1 MKVLVTGG
9 AGFIGSHLVRRL
21 LSDKHK
27 VSVIDNFATG
37 RRENINSI
45 IPEITLFEADIRNL
59 DSLIHICKV
68 HKFDYIFHLAALPSV
83 ARSLK
88 EPAETNST
96 NITGTLN
103 ILIAAKETGVK
114 RVIFSSS
121 SSVYGDNPKLPKK
134 EIMKPSPISFYALT
148 KLTGEKYCKLFTD
161 LYGLETISLRYFNV
175 FGERQD
181 PDSEYSAVIP
191 LFIKS
196 VLEDKQPLIYDD
208 GSQKRDFTYVGNV
221 VQANILAMRSTFK
234 KQRVFNISFGKKR
247 SVNSVLENIYN
258 LLSKKFSAK
267 YTKTRLGDIKNS
279 DADISRARK
288 VLGYKPLVNF
298 EDGLKRTIEY
308 YNDRR
313 NLTFKNKYMKAVR
326 QIDRQGRWRQR
337 R

>member
-1 MKVLVTGG
+1 MKAKQNVMVTGG
-9 AGFIGSHLVRRL
+9 AGFIGSCLSSRL
-21 LSDKHK
+21 IDEGCN
-27 VSVIDNFATG
+27 VFVIDNLNTG
-37 RRENINSI
+37 FESNIPQKAEFIKLDVSNENFLKKLPKI
-45 IPEITLFEADIRNL
+45 
-59 DSLIHICKV
+59 
-68 HKFDYIFHLAALPSV
+68 KFDYVFHLAALPSV
-83 ARSLK
+83 ARSLR

-103 ILIAAKETGVK
+103 ILMAAKETGVK

-134 EIMKPSPISFYALT
+134 ETMKPCPISFYALT
-148 KLTGEKYCKLFTD
+148 KLTGEKYCQLFTD

-191 LFIKS
+191 LFIKA
-196 VLEDKQPLIYDD
+196 VLEDKQPLIYGN

-267 YTKTRLGDIKNS
+267 YTKTRLGDIKKL
-279 DADISRARK
+279 RCR
-288 VLGYKPLVNF
+288 YKQG
-298 EDGLKRTIEY
+298 EKSIGL
-308 YNDRR
+308 
-313 NLTFKNKYMKAVR
+313 
-326 QIDRQGRWRQR
+326 
-337 R
+337 

>member
-1 MKVLVTGG
+1 MKILVTGG

-21 LSDKHK
+21 LLDKHE
-27 VSVIDNFATG
+27 VFVIDNFMTG
-37 RRENINSI
+37 RRENINTI
-45 IPEITLFEADIRNL
+45 LGDITLFEADIRNL
-59 DSLIHICKV
+59 DTLIHICQT

-88 EPAETNST
+88 DPVETNSA

-103 ILIAAKETGVK
+103 VLMAAKETGVK
-114 RVIFSSS
+114 RVIYSAS

-191 LFIKS
+191 LFIKA
-196 VLEDKQPLIYDD
+196 VLEDKQPLIYGD

-234 KQRVFNISFGKKR
+234 KQRVFNISFGEKR

-258 LLSKKFSAK
+258 LLSKKFNAG
-267 YTKTRLGDIKNS
+267 YFRERLGDIKNS

-298 EDGLKRTIEY
+298 EEGLKRTIEY
-308 YNDRR
+308 YKGGVNT
-313 NLTFKNKYMKAVR
+313 NE
-326 QIDRQGRWRQR
+326 
-337 R
+337 